1 MMATAM
7 FFSTVVRKTRKR
19 SPREKKSPDIY
30 ETRDDAFSKH
40 NNDGETSYKSNQK
53 GIKFASVRKMET

>member
-19 SPREKKSPDIY
+19 SPREKKESWNY
-30 ETRDDAFSKH
+30 ETRDEAFSRH
-40 NNDGETSYKSNQK
+40 NDDGETSYKSNQK
-53 GIKFASVRKMET
+53 GIKFASVIKMET